1 MPRPELQPTLREVD
15 RPGIRQRAGFTGGRQ
30 HGRAG
35 WAGGAHGDRGRRPA
49 VLIGYRRGEEQG
61 VQGRSVR
68 SQPQSRTPV
77 NVSHT
82 LSRLEARRL
91 SEGYVSIGFMS
102 HLPISGEQ
110 PVVPLPDREPA
121 AIRAAVARLDPAALA
136 RFEAGWTAATA
147 RARDEYSLLPARYF
161 VEHWFN
167 WVAVARWPE
176 LAARLRAC
184 ERIVAESPDRAE
196 RRAAAAEISQ
206 ILRQAETISA

>member
-1 MPRPELQPTLREVD
+1 MRSTFSLL
-15 RPGIRQRAGFTGGRQ
+15 PGWN
-30 HGRAG
+30 G
-35 WAGGAHGDRGRRPA
+35 WLSA
-49 VLIGYRRGEEQG
+49 VLALRGCSWG
-61 VQGRSVR
+61 PMG
-68 SQPQSRTPV
+68 
-77 NVSHT
+77 
-82 LSRLEARRL
+82 LSRLEVCRL

-136 RFEAGWTAATA
+136 RFEADWTAATA